1 MSPDTTDID
10 IAESLAALDDA
21 KMDMDLTQWFV
32 DLDALFNDTF
42 YGVEQISELVTGL
55 KDFSRLDQA
64 VTDNVSL
71 NDCIDSALLIARNTL
86 KYKVEVIKQL
96 GNIPKVRCTA
106 SQINQVLLNL
116 FTNAAQAIKEKGYL
130 LIKTWSDASAVYVSV
145 QDTGCGIPAENLSL
159 IFDPF
164 FTTKP
169 VGEGTGL
176 GLSITFKII
185 QQHGGSVRVVS
196 EVGKGTRFVIALP
209 LTQALSAAA

>member
-1 MSPDTTDID
+1 M
-10 IAESLAALDDA
+10 
-21 KMDMDLTQWFV
+21 
-32 DLDALFNDTF
+32 
-42 YGVEQISELVTGL
+42 
-55 KDFSRLDQA
+55 
-64 VTDNVSL
+64 
-71 NDCIDSALLIARNTL
+71 
-86 KYKVEVIKQL
+86 
-96 GNIPKVRCTA
+96 
-106 SQINQVLLNL
+106 
-116 FTNAAQAIKEKGYL
+116 
-130 LIKTWSDASAVYVSV
+130 SDASAVYVSV
-145 QDTGCGIPAENLSL
+145 QDTGCGIPAENLCR